1 MCEVTFSFKIIQMY
15 IRISK
20 GVDLT
25 FLVFESWS
33 DGISSGKRCNSGR
46 KNDFCNRDSDSNI
59 NVM

>member
-1 MCEVTFSFKIIQMY
+1 MY